1 VLETYCAAELQCG
14 SSRLRTKP
22 TRRCVP
28 PSAGESRW
36 KRAAQI
42 DTIIRTEA
50 QRTFHRELGA
60 ASRHLTRRY
69 CRNFADVA
77 LISSRASVEA
87 IAQVDWGR

>member
-1 VLETYCAAELQCG
+1 M
-14 SSRLRTKP
+14 RLVSAP
-22 TRRCVP
+22 DIADPRCVP

-50 QRTFHRELGA
+50 QSTFHRELGA

-69 CRNFADVA
+69 RRDFADVA